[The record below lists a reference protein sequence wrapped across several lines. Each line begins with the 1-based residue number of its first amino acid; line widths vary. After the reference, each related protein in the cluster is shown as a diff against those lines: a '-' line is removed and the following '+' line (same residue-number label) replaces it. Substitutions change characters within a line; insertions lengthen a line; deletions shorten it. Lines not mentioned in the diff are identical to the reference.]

1 VRGRFYHLM
10 HEFIYPAI
18 VAAIILGLTVAAL
31 IRLTGVAFD
40 NTFKCGSYANDW
52 N

>member
-1 VRGRFYHLM
+1 MRGRFYHLM

-18 VAAIILGLTVAAL
+18 AAAIVIGLTVAAL
-31 IRLTGVAFD
+31 IRLTEGAFD

>member
-1 VRGRFYHLM
+1 VIRHVWREWLA
-10 HEFIYPAI
+10 PAI
-18 VAAIILGLTVAAL
+18 AAAIIIGLAVAAL
-31 IRLTGVAFD
+31 TRLTGDAFD

>member
-1 VRGRFYHLM
+1 VIRHVWR
-10 HEFIYPAI
+10 EWIAPAI
-18 VAAIILGLTVAAL
+18 AAAIIIGLAVAAL
-31 IRLTGVAFD
+31 TGLTGDAFD